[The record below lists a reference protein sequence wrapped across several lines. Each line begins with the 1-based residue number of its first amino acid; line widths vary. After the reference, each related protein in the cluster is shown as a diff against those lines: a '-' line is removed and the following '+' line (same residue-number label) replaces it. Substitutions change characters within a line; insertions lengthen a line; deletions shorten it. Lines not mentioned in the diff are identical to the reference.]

1 MNGESSLASNMT
13 KNKRGV
19 CMLYMIARGARICMG
34 EEGRKEGGGRE
45 ERERERRDEREHK

>member
-1 MNGESSLASNMT
+1 MT